1 MTATDETRWI
11 PAVPGRHAVG
21 GPGPMDDTTV
31 IPTVDPELE
40 TSGPSDDDHDEPEDG
55 FRPTRGGLLGRGVV
69 WVFLAWLVLALPV
82 NRFSPFEVG
91 VADIDVISLAVIYA
105 IGGLSLNVLLG
116 YAGQISLGHQ
126 AFVGLGAFTSAY
138 IVTNLQLSF
147 WLAVAVAAGFG
158 AVQATL
164 LGAISLRLSGLYFA
178 LVTLAY
184 GTFAEETL
192 FGISALTGGEGGK
205 PAPRPVGFE
214 SGYAYY
220 YLCLGFL
227 ALVLWLD
234 WRLTRSKGGRA
245 LAALRENPRV
255 ASSYGI
261 NVKAYILLA
270 FAVSGIFAGVAGSL
284 MAHHDEVIVGS
295 SFDFRL
301 ALLFI
306 LMTVVGGLR
315 DRVGVVI
322 GSAFFALLE
331 EKLLIE
337 MIERLFHFLL
347 EPFGLA
353 GWSIGEILQRTV
365 GLPLEFVGLI
375 VGPLLLLLTITM
387 YPGGIGQQVAPIRLW
402 LTGHR
407 FDRHAGAVTEVEV
420 NDVRA

>member
-1 MTATDETRWI
+1 MTTTDETQQI
-11 PAVPGRHAVG
+11 PAVPAGPVDPDATAVLPAAPADPADEVPEEG
-21 GPGPMDDTTV
+21 GPDEEYDD
-31 IPTVDPELE
+31 
-40 TSGPSDDDHDEPEDG
+40 ED
-55 FRPTRGGLLGRGVV
+55 FRPGRGGWVARGVV
-69 WVFLAWLVLALPV
+69 WAFLAWVVLAFPV
-82 NRFSPFEVG
+82 NWFSPFEVG
-91 VADIDVISLAVIYA
+91 VADVDVASLAVIYA

-126 AFVGLGAFTSAY
+126 AFVGLGAFASAY
-138 IVTNLQLSF
+138 IVTNLELSF
-147 WLAVAVAAGFG
+147 WLAVAVAALFG
-158 AVQATL
+158 AGQATL

-192 FGISALTGGEGGK
+192 FGISAITGGEGGK

-214 SGYAYY
+214 DGYSYY

-227 ALVLWLD
+227 VLVLWLD

-245 LAALRENPRV
+245 LQALRENPRV

-270 FAVSGIFAGVAGSL
+270 FAVSGVFAGIAGSL

-322 GSAFFALLE
+322 GSVFFALLE
-331 EKLLIE
+331 EKKLVQMFNLE
-337 MIERLFHFLL
+337 GLFEGVL
-347 EPFGLA
+347 
-353 GWSIGEILQRTV
+353 
-365 GLPLEFVGLI
+365 GLPLDFVALV
-375 VGPLLLLLTITM
+375 VGPILLLLTITL

-407 FDRHAGAVTEVEV
+407 FDRHAGAVNEVEV
-420 NDVRA
+420 TDVRA

>member
-1 MTATDETRWI
+1 LWDDEVW
-11 PAVPGRHAVG
+11 
-21 GPGPMDDTTV
+21 DD
-31 IPTVDPELE
+31 
-40 TSGPSDDDHDEPEDG
+40 ED
-55 FRPTRGGLLGRGVV
+55 FRPGGAGWVGRGLV
-69 WVFLAWLVLALPV
+69 WALLAWLVLLLPV
-82 NRFSPFEVG
+82 NKLSPFEVG
-91 VADIDVISLAVIYA
+91 VADIDVLSLAVIYA

-126 AFVGLGAFTSAY
+126 AFVGLGAFTSAF

-147 WLAVAVAAGFG
+147 WLAVAVAAAFG
-158 AVQATL
+158 ALQATL

-192 FGISALTGGEGGK
+192 FGIAAITGGEGGK
-205 PAPRPVGFE
+205 PAPRPMGFE

-270 FAVSGIFAGVAGSL
+270 FALSGIFAGIAGSL
-284 MAHHDEVIVGS
+284 MAHRDEVIVGS

-315 DRVGVVI
+315 NRVGVVI

-331 EKLLIE
+331 EKLLVT
-337 MIERLFHFLL
+337 ML
-347 EPFGLA
+347 EKVVGFVLAPFGGDWTLTRFF
-353 GWSIGEILQRTV
+353 EETL

-375 VGPLLLLLTITM
+375 VGPVLLLLTLTM
-387 YPGGIGQQVAPIRLW
+387 YPGGIGQQVAPIRFW